1 MERMDAGS
9 RRDPF
14 CGDARWRWVLPWPP
28 PRKRPSDAANSYQAT
43 AIRTLPIVNVITLL
57 SATVVGFLSGSFW
70 LFAVHVGGQK
80 GWKKDA
86 LGACYR
92 AIDLAED
99 LSRRHRSRFS
109 LARCLRS
116 PAISLS

>member
-1 MERMDAGS
+1 MRAQGETRSVETRAGDGS
-9 RRDPF
+9 F
-14 CGDARWRWVLPWPP
+14 LGP